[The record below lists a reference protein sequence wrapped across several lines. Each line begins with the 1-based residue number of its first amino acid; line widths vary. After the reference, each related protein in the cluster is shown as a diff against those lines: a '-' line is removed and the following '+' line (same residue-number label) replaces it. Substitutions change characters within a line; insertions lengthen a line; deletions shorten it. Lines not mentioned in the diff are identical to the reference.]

1 MNAKKGK
8 KIIWTTEI
16 LKPKGE
22 AKPIDLKGK
31 NIIGK
36 RGKISDFD

>member
-1 MNAKKGK
+1 MLKGK

-16 LKPKGE
+16 LKPKWE

-31 NIIGK
+31 NIIGENQEL
-36 RGKISDFD
+36 